1 MLINKEN
8 GHLILAP
15 DVELSPK
22 SNLDKVSKLKLGEIQ
37 ELDDLENGYAS
48 FTLKNVKVADHY
60 FIFEF
65 SFRHKKLKSID
76 FIVDKKKFDLKES
89 WGSWNEKKE
98 KALVSKFKKWILEE
112 VGREGKFSW
121 GRIHAAY
128 DARGGS
134 SSIVISYE

>member
-48 FTLKNVKVADHY
+48 FTLKNVKVDDHY

-128 DARGGS
+128 DAKGGS